1 MSSKS
6 LKKNKPASAPEG
18 GRLIE
23 LGRIVGAHGLRGEVR
38 VAPHAAPCP
47 TLRPGL
53 LVWLHLP
60 HTSPRVVETTG
71 VRTAYKARQKTPSLL
86 LAFAGIS
93 SRSEAEGLCGAALFV
108 DEAALPRLAAGEFYH
123 YRLIGLA
130 VETVTNERVGDIA
143 GILTTP
149 AHDVLVVRNGTD
161 EHLIPVVADVIRTID
176 LSGRRVVID
185 PPPGLLET
193 GPRG

>member
-1 MSSKS
+1 M
-6 LKKNKPASAPEG
+6 
-18 GRLIE
+18 
-23 LGRIVGAHGLRGEVR
+23 
-38 VAPHAAPCP
+38 
-47 TLRPGL
+47 
-53 LVWLHLP
+53 
-60 HTSPRVVETTG
+60 VEITG

-86 LAFAGIS
+86 LALAGVS
-93 SRSEAEGLCGAALFV
+93 SRSEAEAQCGAALLV

-130 VETVTNERVGDIA
+130 VETVTSEQVGVID
-143 GILTTP
+143 GVLTTP

-161 EHLIPVVADVIRTID
+161 EHLIPVVADVIHTID

-185 PPPGLLET
+185 PPPGLLDA

>member
-6 LKKNKPASAPEG
+6 SKKNKPAGGPEG
-18 GRLIE
+18 GPLIE

-38 VAPHAAPCP
+38 VAPHAPPCP

-53 LVWLHLP
+53 LVRLHLP
-60 HTSPRVVETTG
+60 HAPPRVVEITG

-86 LAFAGIS
+86 LALAGVS
-93 SRSEAEGLCGAALFV
+93 SRSEAEGLCGATLLV

-130 VETVTNERVGDIA
+130 VKTVTNLRVGDIA

-149 AHDVLVVRNGTD
+149 AHDVLVVRDGTD
-161 EHLIPVVADVIRTID
+161 EHLIPVVADVIHTID

-185 PPPGLLET
+185 PPPGLLEA

>member
-6 LKKNKPASAPEG
+6 SKKNKPAGVPEE

-23 LGRIVGAHGLRGEVR
+23 LGRVIGAHGLRGEVR
-38 VAPHAAPCP
+38 VTPHASPCP

-53 LVWLHLP
+53 LVRLRLQRAA
-60 HTSPRVVETTG
+60 PRAFEVTG
-71 VRTAYKARQKTPSLL
+71 VRTIHKARQKTQPLL
-86 LAFAGIS
+86 LAFAGIR
-93 SRSEAEGLCGAALFV
+93 SRSEAEALRGATMLV

-130 VETVTNERVGDIA
+130 VETLTNERVGEID
-143 GILTTP
+143 GVLTTP
-149 AHDVLVVRNGTD
+149 AHDVLVVHNGTD
-161 EHLIPVVADVIRTID
+161 EHLIPVVAEVVRTID

-185 PPPGLLET
+185 PPPGLLDA
-193 GPRG
+193 GPQG

>member
-6 LKKNKPASAPEG
+6 SKKNKQAGIPEG

-23 LGRIVGAHGLRGEVR
+23 LGRVVGAHGLRGEVR
-38 VAPHAAPCP
+38 VAPHAASCP
-47 TLRPGL
+47 TLRRGL
-53 LVWLHLP
+53 LVRLHLP
-60 HTSPRVVETTG
+60 HASPRAVEITG

-93 SRSEAEGLCGAALFV
+93 SRSEAEGLYGAALLV

-130 VETVTNERVGDIA
+130 VETVTNEQVGAID
-143 GILTTP
+143 GVLTTP
-149 AHDVLVVRNGTD
+149 AHDVLVVRNGAD
-161 EHLIPVVADVIRTID
+161 EHLIPVVADVVRTID

-185 PPPGLLET
+185 PPPGLLDAE
-193 GPRG
+193 PRG